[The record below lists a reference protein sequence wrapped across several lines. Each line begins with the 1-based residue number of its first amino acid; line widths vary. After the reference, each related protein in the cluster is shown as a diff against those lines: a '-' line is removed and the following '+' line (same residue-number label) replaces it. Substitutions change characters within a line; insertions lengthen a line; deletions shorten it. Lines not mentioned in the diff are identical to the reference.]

1 MNIIFALRGRG
12 SSGKTTTIRLLHEL
26 LIQNNYQILSTT
38 FNSQGGDFRTVF
50 IKNDKKIGITS
61 VGDTFDLV
69 HDNLRSLIDDSCTI
83 CVCACR
89 TYDRSGQGTNAAI
102 DSFTNFQKQYINKT
116 IATSVAQEQVANQND
131 AQILFKRIDALVK

>member
-1 MNIIFALRGRG
+1 
-12 SSGKTTTIRLLHEL
+12 L
-26 LIQNNYQILSTT
+26 LIQNNYQTLSTT

-61 VGDTFDLV
+61 VGDTFDSV
-69 HDNLRSLIDDSCTI
+69 HDNLKSLIDDGCTI

-89 TYDRSGQGTNAAI
+89 TYHRSGQGTNAAI

-116 IATSVAQEQVANQND
+116 IATSVAQEREANQYD
-131 AQILFKRIDALVK
+131 AQILFNKIDALVK